1 MPDIRILHVDDE
13 PDVRL
18 LVEAS
23 LGLDPGLVTQSCA
36 SGTEA
41 LAIAAQWRPDLI
53 LLDSTMPDMD
63 GPATLAELKDD
74 PRTSGIRVIF
84 LTASCQDSDLDR
96 FKSIGSAGVIA
107 KPFDPRALA
116 AAVRSLAQPGGGEP
130 VAAAPSHPILG
141 SPAGAA
147 TDNPDPLGQ
156 GGESMASGLGEAAS
170 ATPGDAGAIVLFDAD
185 GRPVTLVLGGGWD
198 PSRLDH
204 GTVSTGPLGTPAA
217 FVEGH
222 EAGMV
227 SDWSAGTTPHAA
239 DLMLLDLGTSPSG
252 PIGASLTAGP
262 GASPGAVG
270 SGPGGDADR
279 ASGSHAASD
288 LVHASLAWHGSEML
302 ATGLAGSE
310 IWSAGPSALVLHEPS
325 LLG

>member
-107 KPFDPRALA
+107 KPFDPHALA

-130 VAAAPSHPILG
+130 TVAAPSHPILG

-156 GGESMASGLGEAAS
+156 GGDSMASGLGEAAS
-170 ATPGDAGAIVLFDAD
+170 ATPGDAGAIVLFDAN

-198 PSRLDH
+198 PSPLGQ

-217 FVEGH
+217 FVDGH
-222 EAGMV
+222 DAV
-227 SDWSAGTTPHAA
+227 LASDWGAGTMPHAA
-239 DLMLLDLGTSPSG
+239 DLILLDLGTDPTG
-252 PIGASLTAGP
+252 PVGGSLPAELS
-262 GASPGAVG
+262 ASPGAVG
-270 SGPGGDADR
+270 SGTDGPGDR

-288 LVHASLAWHGSEML
+288 LVHASLAWQGSDTL
-302 ATGLAGSE
+302 AAGLAGSD
-310 IWSAGPSALVLHEPS
+310 IWSAGPSAIMLHEPR